1 MIKNTLTHGLNMT
14 LTDNE
19 YSANIISNSLNKEQV
34 TSFSGEKKVVIRN
47 NYNYKESPVE
57 LIVRDN
63 ELAKKT
69 ASSYYNQYDTVRTLE
84 FTDNKLHIKGLSYSY
99 GINLGKDKD
108 ITRKIIFENK
118 KTYKKYSYD
127 LGYTL
132 DGLYEAILPDDDN
145 LSKDKAWYD
154 KTIDL
159 KELPKGTY
167 TIYITTSAN
176 ITDISELPNS
186 LNKDLSKIKTTID
199 NKKYSF
205 DTNFDRDSRIELI
218 VE

>member
-1 MIKNTLTHGLNMT
+1 MSQLK
-14 LTDNE
+14 
-19 YSANIISNSLNKEQV
+19 
-34 TSFSGEKKVVIRN
+34 R
-47 NYNYKESPVE
+47 
-57 LIVRDN
+57 
-63 ELAKKT
+63 
-69 ASSYYNQYDTVRTLE
+69 
-84 FTDNKLHIKGLSYSY
+84 LSYSY

-176 ITDISELPNS
+176 ITDISELKVPIHPTITAQWGKQQ
-186 LNKDLSKIKTTID
+186 KDVFHILQTKTARFR
-199 NKKYSF
+199 KC
-205 DTNFDRDSRIELI
+205 RI
-218 VE
+218 